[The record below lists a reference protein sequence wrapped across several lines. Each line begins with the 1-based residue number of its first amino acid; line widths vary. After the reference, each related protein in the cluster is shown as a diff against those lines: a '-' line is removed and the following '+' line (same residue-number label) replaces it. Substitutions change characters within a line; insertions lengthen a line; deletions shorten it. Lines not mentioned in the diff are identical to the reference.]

1 MDPQGPPTPTTNPIT
16 PTPIAVNPLNGRP
29 IFLNTLPPLSDARG
43 PATPSVPNPSSM
55 GPAAPSAPATTSAP
69 STTKIQSYA
78 LHLSGCKENCSSAIS
93 WTLVVAALFI
103 ASGIFMFLHRRKR
116 VREYRQE
123 EPVMSVATKFNAPA
137 TPGIRDVRSPFE
149 PNGTAAGGGFNS
161 FDGYNQNYD
170 QRAANTDSYYES
182 DYVEGY
188 VGVAGF
194 GAGAKDQRQSQHA
207 GIGGFGVSKS
217 QEPMPS
223 MPALNV
229 PPPPMVMP
237 SPEDQATY
245 DHDFS
250 DYQDEWERYQQE
262 EAAANGNSSAHMP
275 QPVYRGGHD
284 STVEGAYFSPQDY
297 ADDTPQHQPAYGHG
311 VDMDEDHAFEPSPY
325 FAAQEDEEEPS
336 YAVPMPQF
344 EVEDYYVRD
353 HLATDPVAPTA
364 NAPVQINWMSE
375 EEKSYWDNYKK

>member
-1 MDPQGPPTPTTNPIT
+1 MDPQGPSTPTTNATT
-16 PTPIAVNPLNGRP
+16 PTPIAVNPLNNRP
-29 IFLNTLPPLSDARG
+29 IFLNTLPPLTEVRG
-43 PATPSVPNPSSM
+43 PATP
-55 GPAAPSAPATTSAP
+55 AAPSPPTNSLGPATPAKTSAPP
-69 STTKIQSYA
+69 STTKISSYA
-78 LHLSGCKENCSSAIS
+78 LHLGGCTENCSSAIS

-103 ASGIFMFLHRRKR
+103 ASGIFMFLHRKKR
-116 VREYRQE
+116 VREYREE
-123 EPVMSVATKFNAPA
+123 EPVMSVATKFNAP

-149 PNGTAAGGGFNS
+149 PNAAGGGFNS

-207 GIGGFGVSKS
+207 GIGGFGVNRS
-217 QEPMPS
+217 QEPMPP

-237 SPEDQATY
+237 TPEEQAVYDQGFA
-245 DHDFS
+245 

-262 EAAANGNSSAHMP
+262 EASATGSATGHIQ
-275 QPVYRGGHD
+275 QPAYRGGHD
-284 STVEGAYFSPQDY
+284 STVEGHYFSPQDY
-297 ADDTPQHQPAYGHG
+297 ADDTPQQQPAYGHD
-311 VDMDEDHAFEPSPY
+311 VDIDEDHAFEPSPY
-325 FAAQEDEEEPS
+325 FAAQDEEDEPA
-336 YAVPMPQF
+336 YALPMPQF